1 MAGVVRFE
9 LTHVGV
15 RVRCLTA
22 WRYPNIKLYIY
33 HPHTDILT
41 HFVRRIS
48 AAWRYPNIK
57 LHICRSHTDILTNLY
72 YRIPVAWQSKITN
85 ELKWFVCYY
94 ILIILFYQY
103 LK

>member
-15 RVRCLTA
+15 RVRCLT
-22 WRYPNIKLYIY
+22 
-33 HPHTDILT
+33 
-41 HFVRRIS
+41 
-48 AAWRYPNIK
+48 AWRYPNIK

-85 ELKWFVCYY
+85 EPFKFVCYY